1 MENFT
6 PFSALAG
13 GVLIGLGA
21 VVLLWLNGR
30 IAGISGI
37 AAGLL
42 PPNRGDALWRLAFLV
57 GLMGGAAIYR
67 FLGGPLQVLQF
78 SMSTFMIALA
88 GLLVGFGAGLG
99 GGCTSGHGVCGMAR
113 LSKRSFAAVTIFT
126 LFAGLTVYM
135 IRHYLR
141 GG

>member
-6 PFSALAG
+6 PLSALAG
-13 GVLIGLGA
+13 GALMGLGA
-21 VVLLWLNGR
+21 VVLLGLTGR

-42 PPNRGDALWRLAFLV
+42 PPGRGEALWRLAFLV
-57 GLMGGAAIYR
+57 GLVGGGAIYR
-67 FLGGPLQVLQF
+67 TLGGPLQAIQF
-78 SMSTFMIALA
+78 SMSTFMIVVG

-99 GGCTSGHGVCGMAR
+99 GGCTAGHGVCGVAR
-113 LSKRSFAAVTIFT
+113 ASKRSLSAVAVFILT
-126 LFAGLTVYM
+126 AGLTVFL
-135 IRHYLR
+135 IRHALW